1 MTTMRRLVVAGCS
14 LVLLEGALAAV
25 ASPSR
30 PTADEVRQ
38 IDETLVACGTRHT
51 LSSWDDPKRGIG
63 CARDA
68 IVKDFTRSAGTNPSA
83 KVVVDRFEATSPRT
97 HDKPAALQNVY
108 LVVTGS
114 DPVLKSTAFL
124 ISGHYDS
131 MCSDIMDSTCDA
143 PGADDDAS
151 GTTVAIE
158 AARLLAGR
166 EHRATIVFAALA
178 GEEQGL
184 LGGKRLVA
192 WAKEQGY
199 TVGGVLNNDI
209 VGATNGSKDV
219 RPRVFADED
228 AGTPARS
235 LGLWFH
241 EFLGRD
247 AVRVVFRKDRF
258 GRGGDHL
265 PFLEAGAPA
274 VRFTEPREDYRHQ
287 HQTPRVENGVEYGDL
302 TKFMDFPFL
311 AKVAHINAE
320 AALRLANAPAPP
332 SSAMAEGAVKPD
344 TTVTFEAGADPERK
358 GFEILARDTTEPMKW
373 SVLKTV
379 EAAGTVT
386 LEGVRIDDQLFAVR
400 AVGKNGERSIA
411 VEAKP
416 QVRRPAGTPPA
427 K

>member
-1 MTTMRRLVVAGCS
+1 MRCLLAAGSS
-14 LVLLEGALAAV
+14 LVLCAGAAA
-25 ASPSR
+25 ASLPR
-30 PTADEVRQ
+30 PTADDVRQ
-38 IDETLVACGTRHT
+38 IDEMLVACGTRHA

-68 IVKDFTRSAGTNPSA
+68 IVKDFTKSATGNPA
-83 KVVVDRFEATSPRT
+83 AHVVVDRFEATSPRT
-97 HDKPAALQNVY
+97 HDQPAALQNVY
-108 LVVTGS
+108 LVVDGT
-114 DPVLKSTAFL
+114 DPILKTTAFFV
-124 ISGHYDS
+124 SGHYDS
-131 MCSDIMDSTCDA
+131 MCSDIMDSACDA

-166 EHRATIVFAALA
+166 THRATVVFAALA

-184 LGGKRLVA
+184 LGGKRLVV
-192 WAKEQGY
+192 WAKDQGY

-219 RPRVFADED
+219 RPRVFCEED

-235 LGLWFH
+235 LGLWLD

-265 PFLEAGAPA
+265 PFLEAGSPA

-287 HQTPRVENGVEYGDL
+287 HQTPRVEDGLEYGDL
-302 TKFMDFPFL
+302 TKFMDFAFL
-311 AKVAHINAE
+311 ARVARLNAE
-320 AALRLANAPAPP
+320 ALLKLANAPSPP
-332 SSAMAEGAVKPD
+332 SSAIAEGAVKPD
-344 TTVTFEAGADPERK
+344 TTVTFEAGADAERK
-358 GFEILARDTTEPMKW
+358 GFEILGRDTAEPRW
-373 SVLKTV
+373 SVLRTV
-379 EAAGTVT
+379 DAAGAIT
-386 LEGVRIDDQLFAVR
+386 LQGVRIDDQLFAVR

-411 VEAKP
+411 IEAKP
-416 QVRRPAGTPPA
+416 QVRRQAGTPPA